1 MTKDE
6 MLELFEVQGFAYGF
20 CIVKRKSD
28 GVQGTLDFYTDDTA
42 SHWVRY
48 YHNFQEA

>member
-6 MLELFEVQGFAYGF
+6 MLEQFTVLGFAF
-20 CIVKRKSD
+20 DLCVVERKSD
-28 GVQGTLDFYTDDTA
+28 SVRGTLDFYNDNGI
-42 SHWVRY
+42 RK